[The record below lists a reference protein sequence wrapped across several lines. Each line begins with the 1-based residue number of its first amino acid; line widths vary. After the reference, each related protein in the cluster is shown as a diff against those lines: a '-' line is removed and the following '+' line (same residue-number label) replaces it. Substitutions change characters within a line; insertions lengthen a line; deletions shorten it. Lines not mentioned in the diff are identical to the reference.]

1 MHLFFVPKFASS
13 NNDNEIFEMM
23 KTTERLLQQ
32 LMRMEGLRLKA
43 YRDAAG
49 VPTIG
54 YGHTKGV
61 RMGDRITEDW
71 ARQLLRQDVAE
82 VERQVKAMRVA
93 SSEGQLDA
101 LVSFAYNVGIG
112 RLRQSTLLRRIREG
126 GTKLQIQR
134 EFKRWVYAGGRRLRG
149 LELRREWEANRF
161 FESEPLTDA

>member
-1 MHLFFVPKFASS
+1 M
-13 NNDNEIFEMM
+13 
-23 KTTERLLQQ
+23 TQ
-32 LMRMEGLRLKA
+32 LMMMEGLRLTA

-61 RMGDRITEDW
+61 RMGDRISEDW
-71 ARQLLRQDVAE
+71 ARKLLRQDVAE

-101 LVSFAYNVGIG
+101 LVSLAFNVGIG
-112 RLRQSTLLRRIREG
+112 RLRRSTLLRLIREG

-134 EFKRWVYAGGRRLRG
+134 EFKRWVYAGGQRLRG
-149 LELRREWEANRF
+149 LELRREWEARRF
-161 FESEPLTDA
+161 FEWDLPTDAEIIDRV